1 MAYFAKISEENEV
14 LAVLTLAN
22 SSMEDEN
29 GVETESIGQAYLQ
42 KHNNWPAEKWIQTS
56 YNTKHNKHKQ
66 GGTPFRGNLAIPG
79 GTWDPVNNIFWDPS
93 PSSNWTKNVS
103 TASWLPPAGAAP
115 ELTDEQKADTE
126 NVYMYKWSEENQAWE
141 LLISPNEE

>member
-56 YNTKHNKHKQ
+56 YNTKHNKPQ
-66 GGTPFRGNLAIPG
+66 TRRNSF
-79 GTWDPVNNIFWDPS
+79 
-93 PSSNWTKNVS
+93 
-103 TASWLPPAGAAP
+103 
-115 ELTDEQKADTE
+115 
-126 NVYMYKWSEENQAWE
+126 
-141 LLISPNEE
+141 